1 MTKASFDALRRGL
14 VHRHKQSSWPESL
27 GSMTALRTL
36 TVELPCDPA
45 ERRRAWAGALAPF
58 LDMAP
63 AERDPAPGLLALT
76 RHRLGPLTLIEMTAP
91 AQTFR
96 RIPERARDDLMVL
109 FWLDGVGRVTWPGG
123 TAGFGR
129 LQGVVLDLAQ
139 AATLAVGPVRATG
152 LVLPRALVADR
163 VPNLASLHGAVL
175 DPASDPV
182 GRLFF
187 TSVLDVAETATGL
200 PEDRVLP
207 VTEGIAALAAAA
219 LRRLATERRDAP
231 KAAPKAAPK
240 TAPPRRLAEV
250 AA

>member
-1 MTKASFDALRRGL
+1 MTVLRSFTVALP
-14 VHRHKQSSWPESL
+14 SN
-27 GSMTALRTL
+27 
-36 TVELPCDPA
+36 PA

-76 RHRLGPLTLIEMTAP
+76 RHRLGPLTLVEMTAP

-96 RIPERARDDLMVL
+96 RALRPGHDDVMVL

-187 TSVLDVAETATGL
+187 TCVQDAAETAAGL
-200 PEDRVLP
+200 PADRLLP
-207 VTEGIAALAAAA
+207 VAEGVAALAAAA

-231 KAAPKAAPK
+231 KAAPK